1 MENEEKSTRKILEEQ
16 VAAVRLG
23 RPATTPLT
31 KGHPTPFR
39 LFMLTTLLILGVG
52 TLVQFLW
59 PALSPFSLRSEA
71 LLQVPLLLVLILPI
85 LYLFLCRPLLL
96 HLTERLKAEERL
108 HLVGEVF
115 ESTREGILITDAEAR
130 ILEVNKAFTD
140 ITGYTAEEAIGQ
152 KPSLL
157 KSNWHDDRFYQELW
171 RSLNETGTWEGEI
184 RNRRKNNELYVEH
197 LTIFSIKNSRGEV
210 THYVGIF
217 VDVTEE
223 KSWEERI
230 QHLAHYDPLTDLPNR
245 ALFEDRLRH
254 SLERARRHQKQVALL
269 FIDVDNFKNINDSF
283 GHQVGDQFL
292 QAVAGRLTA
301 CLRKEDTVARLGGD
315 EFTVILEDTHHAQDA
330 VIVAQKIF
338 KALSEP
344 FSLQGQEVFA
354 TASMGIALYPQDA
367 DNPVDLA
374 KNADTAM
381 YRAKEQGK
389 NIYQFYTAEMVT
401 QALKRLAMEA
411 SLRRALERQ
420 EFLLHYQPQVD
431 LKTGQIIGMEALVR
445 WQHPELGLVSPAEFI
460 PLAEE
465 TGLIVPLGHWVLRT
479 ACAQNKK
486 WQDAGFPPLCMA
498 VNISGRQLKEETF
511 PEMVR
516 QVLQETGLDPS
527 YLELEITESILM
539 DSVESALERLSHL
552 KSLGVKISI
561 DDFGTGYS
569 SMSYLKQ
576 FPIDKLK
583 IDSSFVRDI
592 PHDPDDVA
600 INAAIIAMAHNLRLA
615 VIAEGTATA
624 EQLRFLREKN
634 CDQMQGF
641 FFSRPLPA
649 EEFTGLLQEGKRLE
663 LV

>member
-1 MENEEKSTRKILEEQ
+1 MESGEKTTRKIIEEE
-16 VAAVRLG
+16 VAAVHPG
-23 RPATTPLT
+23 RPAATALP

-39 LFMLTTLLILGVG
+39 LFMITVLLILGVG

-59 PALSPFSLRSEA
+59 PALSPFSFRGEA
-71 LLQVPLLLVLILPI
+71 LLEALLLEVLIFPI
-85 LYLFLCRPLLL
+85 LYLFLFRPMLL
-96 HLTERLKAEERL
+96 HLTGRLKAEERL
-108 HLVGEVF
+108 QLVGEVF

-157 KSNWHDDRFYQELW
+157 KSNWHDEQFYQEMW

-184 RNRRKNNELYVEH
+184 RNRRKNKELFVEH
-197 LTIFSIKNSRGEV
+197 LTIFSIKNRKGEV

-223 KSWEERI
+223 KSREERI
-230 QHLAHYDPLTDLPNR
+230 HHLAHYDPLTDLPNR
-245 ALFEDRLRH
+245 SLFEDRLRH
-254 SLERARRHQKQVALL
+254 SLERAHRHQKQVALL

-292 QAVAGRLTA
+292 QSVAERLTG
-301 CLRKEDTVARLGGD
+301 CLRREDTVARLGGD
-315 EFTVILEDTHHAQDA
+315 EFAVILEDTRNAQDA

-344 FSLQGQEVFA
+344 FGLQGQEVFA

-374 KNADTAM
+374 KSADTAM

-389 NIYQFYTAEMVT
+389 NIYQFYTAEMIT

-411 SLRRALERQ
+411 SLRRALERE

-431 LKTGQIIGMEALVR
+431 LKTGQIIGTEALIR
-445 WQHPELGLVSPAEFI
+445 WQHPELGMISPAEFI

-465 TGLIVPLGHWVLRT
+465 TGLIVPLGQWVLRT
-479 ACAQNKK
+479 ACAQNQK
-486 WQDAGFPPLCMA
+486 WQAAGFPPLRMA

-511 PEMVR
+511 PEMVM
-516 QVLQETGLDPS
+516 QVLQETGLHPS

-539 DSVESALERLSHL
+539 ESVDSAVERLSQL
-552 KSLGVKISI
+552 KSLGVNISI

-569 SMSYLKQ
+569 SMSYLKR

-583 IDSSFVRDI
+583 IDSSFVRDV

-600 INAAIIAMAHNLRLA
+600 INAAIIAMAHHLRLA

-624 EQLRFLREKN
+624 EQLTFLREKN
-634 CDQMQGF
+634 CDQIQGF
-641 FFSRPLPA
+641 FFSRPIPA
-649 EEFTGLLQEGKRLE
+649 EEFTQLLQEGKRLE
-663 LV
+663 LA